1 MYPFLPP
8 LLSPLLWKRFFTNQ
22 FIVNIKQSEQL
33 ISWKVETD
41 ACEVLPPGPQIA
53 DTPIPAH
60 VGPRINHHNL
70 VIWWVPLLIRKNLK
84 PFCRVKDFWAVL
96 LYFNESK
103 TIPST
108 WMGNSA
114 SHTFPPGHHIL
125 SYGWAH
131 KMGCS
136 SWWRG
141 FYMFFFF
148 FLGWRVLHVID
159 RMNRN
164 SSNGGFLLYHFCCRL
179 NHWATPNGQP
189 RLMVEVPRH
198 PRALGITLS

>member
-41 ACEVLPPGPQIA
+41 ACEVPPGPQIA

-60 VGPRINHHNL
+60 VGPRINHPNL

-114 SHTFPPGHHIL
+114 SHTFPSGHHIL

-148 FLGWRVLHVID
+148 WV
-159 RMNRN
+159 
-164 SSNGGFLLYHFCCRL
+164 GGFYMLLIGWTEIPPMGVSYFTISAVG
-179 NHWATPNGQP
+179 WIIGP
-189 RLMVEVPRH
+189 H
-198 PRALGITLS
+198 PMDSLDWWLKCPDIREH